1 VLHIPVLRRGRP
13 YRSLDTVTVPHH
25 RTGDPFVEIS
35 QANPGLIRRDLLR
48 QPEARDALAAFSS
61 DELVAL
67 CEHAADRFTND
78 TLPLSP
84 DDERGQ
90 SPRDYVEQL
99 SATTGLPYVMVRRN
113 MEKVRSV
120 LAEMRHV
127 LNGLTRQ
134 LDLRI
139 LDTGYGQAN
148 GQTLSFYPRTD
159 ALGVVLPSNSPGV
172 HTLWAPATALKIP
185 LVLKPGSAEPW
196 TPYRMVQAL
205 MAAGAPP
212 EAFGYYPADHVG
224 AAEIVRQCGRSMV
237 FGDTTTT
244 AVWRNDPRVELHGP
258 GYSKIVIGRDEID
271 NWERHLEVL
280 VTSIVENGGRSCV
293 NASGV
298 WVTAGGQAIAEA
310 LAVRLAAIAP
320 RPAEDDQAQLA
331 PFADPAVAR
340 RISAMID
347 ADLQQGGAHDV
358 TADYRPGGR
367 LATLD
372 GCTYVLPTVI
382 RCGPDHPLAHR
393 EFLFPFAAVVEV
405 DDAVLPEGLGPTL
418 VVSAITADTSLIR
431 RLLASPLVDRL
442 NIGSI
447 PTNHLSWNQPHE
459 GNLFEHLYGRRA
471 FQRSA

>member
-1 VLHIPVLRRGRP
+1 
-13 YRSLDTVTVPHH
+13 
-25 RTGDPFVEIS
+25 
-35 QANPGLIRRDLLR
+35 
-48 QPEARDALAAFSS
+48 
-61 DELVAL
+61 
-67 CEHAADRFTND
+67 
-78 TLPLSP
+78 
-84 DDERGQ
+84 
-90 SPRDYVEQL
+90 
-99 SATTGLPYVMVRRN
+99 
-113 MEKVRSV
+113 
-120 LAEMRHV
+120 
-127 LNGLTRQ
+127 
-134 LDLRI
+134 
-139 LDTGYGQAN
+139 
-148 GQTLSFYPRTD
+148 
-159 ALGVVLPSNSPGV
+159 
-172 HTLWAPATALKIP
+172 
-185 LVLKPGSAEPW
+185 
-196 TPYRMVQAL
+196 
-205 MAAGAPP
+205 
-212 EAFGYYPADHVG
+212 
-224 AAEIVRQCGRSMV
+224 V